1 MLLTD
6 ILKRVFVF
14 KENGNELKLA
24 DPNIDFTPEQVKHFY
39 SGNYPILTN
48 ANIEGPE
55 IMSDEIRFTFIT
67 TLGTKG

>member
-14 KENGNELKLA
+14 RENGNELKLA
-24 DPNIDFTPEQVKHFY
+24 DPNSEFTTEQVKHFY
-39 SGNYPILTN
+39 SGSYPILTN

-55 IMSDEIRFTFIT
+55 IKGDEIRFTFIT